1 MSMMRDNRGMTILE
15 VAVSGAILAVIL
27 LGIANFSAFTAKMN
41 QSNNQ
46 SDNFAGIMSTINN
59 IIKTQECDTLLGG
72 IPAPTTSGSVAPFVG
87 FAPVPGFMMM
97 SPSPAPSG
105 FAFGTGTDPTSFQ
118 LTFIRNMDTATIV
131 SPATTWYLN
140 TYDLRIALKKVDSS
154 GHPMAGNPVQM
165 KDYLVNLWVDTT
177 GTTILPQGT
186 YPNQYGTCTYK
197 KPVVFS
203 GPVVTPACVTYP
215 GSFSVQWSM
224 PAADTA
230 SLWFSTDWGLISPLA
245 PALAQGQMS
254 YTPLPAPNG
263 NFNDLTVAMTVSD
276 PGGNV
281 SPSSTSSPAVSVY
294 QSPTVSASFN
304 PVTISSPA
312 ATLPLY
318 VTTNA
323 FAAGGGASI
332 VSPFTQA
339 GLTNGTNSVAVNIT
353 VPGPY
358 SFTVVATNG
367 CGATAQSIA
376 TVTYSATGTCSCS
389 SVPTP
394 CPSGTTYSNGC
405 GGSCSCPTGACTGCP
420 ATSTYCASAVP
431 PTDSCGNPCGL
442 GTEASSCPPP
452 TSCIAPSTADS
463 CGNAGACP
471 CTGSGSS
478 PSPGPSPSPS
488 GPTWSCNCPVIS
500 GTAQCSY
507 TNISGTSCPGV
518 GTYACV
524 QCSTPQTC
532 QPANYTNLN
541 YPMTCSDCGSSFG
554 GSFSSAP
561 TTGLC
566 TEGTTP
572 TVTNS
577 SGVWTWSCPL
587 NSCEATN
594 TAPSPS
600 PSPSASCLPDGTV
613 IAETVLV
620 PACPAPPATDFQCTC
635 VPINF
640 SSPPVPACCT
650 TQTNLHNYTLGDGC
664 VAQTYDVCGP

>member
-1 MSMMRDNRGMTILE
+1 MMRDNRGMTILE

-59 IIKTQECDTLLGG
+59 IIKTQDCDVMLGG
-72 IPAPTTSGSVAPFVG
+72 IPAPTASGSTLPFVG
-87 FAPVPGFMMM
+87 FSPIPGVLVLE

-478 PSPGPSPSPS
+478 PSP
-488 GPTWSCNCPVIS
+488 
-500 GTAQCSY
+500 
-507 TNISGTSCPGV
+507 
-518 GTYACV
+518 
-524 QCSTPQTC
+524 
-532 QPANYTNLN
+532 
-541 YPMTCSDCGSSFG
+541 
-554 GSFSSAP
+554 
-561 TTGLC
+561 
-566 TEGTTP
+566 
-572 TVTNS
+572 
-577 SGVWTWSCPL
+577 
-587 NSCEATN
+587 
-594 TAPSPS
+594 S